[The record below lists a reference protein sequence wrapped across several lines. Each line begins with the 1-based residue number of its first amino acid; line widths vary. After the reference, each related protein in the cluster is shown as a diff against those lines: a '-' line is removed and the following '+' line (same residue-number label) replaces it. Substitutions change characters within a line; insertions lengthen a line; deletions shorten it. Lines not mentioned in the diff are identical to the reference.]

1 MTQEEISFLKNMLL
15 NRRIDLMERVRKI
28 AAAWQEL
35 EERSIEIEEEA
46 QKASISRPYVKLDH
60 SGKVE
65 IEQIDLALTKMTLG
79 DYGVCEAC
87 GDDIDPRRLQAVPW
101 ARLCI
106 DCAREFENKKI
117 ALPSIHEA
125 VGEAEI
131 PPEFLGLSG
140 EQVVQSVYERLQGE
154 HDIDVDEVVIS
165 FGGGVLYLDGTVPG
179 DSERDALVRFLGEK
193 LGFTITDRLRVEESA
208 LGVAEHG
215 ESSENDGLAGRLFEG
230 ADDSEGDFYEAGQY
244 SEPRNPFGALN
255 GANFQ
260 FSEIP

>member
-1 MTQEEISFLKNMLL
+1 MLL
-15 NRRIDLMERVRKI
+15 NRRIDLLERVRKI
-28 AAAWQEL
+28 AAAWQDL

-46 QKASISRPYVKLDH
+46 QKASIARPYAKLDH

-79 DYGVCEAC
+79 DYGICEAC

-106 DCAREFENKKI
+106 ECAREFENKKI
-117 ALPSIHEA
+117 PLPSVHEA
-125 VGEAEI
+125 VAEVEI

-165 FGGGVLYLDGTVPG
+165 FGAGVLYLDGTVPG
-179 DSERDALVRFLGEK
+179 DLERDSLMRFLGEK
-193 LGFTITDRLRVEESA
+193 LGFTIIDRLRVEESA
-208 LGVAEHG
+208 LGAAG
-215 ESSENDGLAGRLFEG
+215 QSASPESDGLAGPLFEG
-230 ADDSEGDFYEAGQY
+230 SDDTEGDFYEAGPYAEQY
-244 SEPRNPFGALN
+244 KDPFGALN
-255 GANFQ
+255 GSNLQ
-260 FSEIP
+260 LSGMP